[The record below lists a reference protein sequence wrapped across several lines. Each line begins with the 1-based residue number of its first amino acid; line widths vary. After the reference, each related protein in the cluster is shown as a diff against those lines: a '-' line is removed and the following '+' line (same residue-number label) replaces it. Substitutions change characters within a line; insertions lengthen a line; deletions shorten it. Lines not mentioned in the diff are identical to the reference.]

1 VPQVSLL
8 RPGIPATDP
17 QWKLRPPL
25 GHPERTRISYF
36 TALTGATYVVLPK
49 ENHMQLTEAATVD
62 SKSGGADC
70 LNCQATG
77 AARLEVEAEDSVPLC
92 PPGRVPHVCVGV
104 AGALHGLNKMGRSPF
119 RCCLF
124 RAAKSEREDPPT
136 AGFQAPDKAVI
147 LSEALRS
154 SIANRSRRACA
165 ERSRGICS
173 FTPPATKGMG
183 YPVSLTMMKS
193 LQSFISRAVTH
204 RC

>member
-8 RPGIPATDP
+8 RPGIPQADSS
-17 QWKLRPPL
+17 WKHPPCSLSL
-25 GHPERTRISYF
+25 GAKPRE
-36 TALTGATYVVLPK
+36 
-49 ENHMQLTEAATVD
+49 
-62 SKSGGADC
+62 C

-119 RCCLF
+119 LCCLF
-124 RAAKSEREDPPT
+124 RAAKSKNEKT
-136 AGFQAPDKAVI
+136 LQQLGSKAPDKAVI

-165 ERSRGICS
+165 ERRE
-173 FTPPATKGMG
+173 
-183 YPVSLTMMKS
+183 
-193 LQSFISRAVTH
+193 LQFCGPFLEMFSTEWTRISCSRADVDLPAIE
-204 RC
+204 C